1 MSIAPQT
8 PNNILVT
15 YLARKSLWPNWPERC
30 KALDIGSHSLANA
43 LWMRDRGYDVTT
55 IDTDPT
61 AWATIHGGIEHAGFR
76 FPPGSFDYVI
86 DINTLCHVEC
96 PPYSDIREWLA
107 PEGRFFSIHPAI
119 GTDELVMIGKDYT
132 RLPSERELRD
142 SLKMFTQVAIFPS
155 EYPHFP
161 GQLKS
166 WVVEARK

>member
-8 PNNILVT
+8 PNNIMVT
-15 YLARKSLWPNWPERC
+15 YMAGQSRQRIWMAPARV
-30 KALDIGSHSLANA
+30 LDIGSHSLANA
-43 LWMRDRGYDVTT
+43 LWLRDHGFDVTT
-55 IDTDPT
+55 IDSDPE

-76 FPPGSFDYVI
+76 FPPEFFDYII

-96 PPYSDIREWLA
+96 PPYSDIRDWLV
-107 PEGRFFSIHPAI
+107 PEGRFFSICPAWD
-119 GTDELVMIGKDYT
+119 TDPLVAEGKSFT
-132 RLPSERELRD
+132 RFSSEDGLRD

>member
-15 YLARKSLWPNWPERC
+15 YLARKQWPNWPGKCRV
-30 KALDIGSHSLANA
+30 LDIGSHSLANA
-43 LWMRDRGYDVTT
+43 LWMRDRGFDVTAV
-55 IDTDPT
+55 DSDGR
-61 AWATIHGGIEHAGFR
+61 AWATIHGDIQLQAFKPE
-76 FPPGSFDYVI
+76 SFEYVI

-96 PPYSDIREWLA
+96 PPYSDIRDWLVQD
-107 PEGRFFSIHPAI
+107 GKFFSIHPAR
-119 GTDELVMIGKDYT
+119 GTDELVRVGKDYT